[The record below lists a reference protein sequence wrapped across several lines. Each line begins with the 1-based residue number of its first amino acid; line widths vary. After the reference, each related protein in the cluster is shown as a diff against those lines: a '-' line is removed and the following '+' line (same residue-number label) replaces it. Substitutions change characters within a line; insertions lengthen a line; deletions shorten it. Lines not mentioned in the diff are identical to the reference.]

1 MGGRKKIV
9 VLVGMAI
16 ACLTTLLLLLH
27 DWNSE
32 VNRLTARVER
42 TTGLAIVTGGSAR
55 LTLLPPAL
63 MVENIVARQGDNPV
77 AQIKRLSLQ
86 VSPLSL
92 LTGQV
97 QVNGLVVDHLRVGG
111 ASIDSLTLHVAPHK
125 LEGFSKWNGHAVT
138 FAASL
143 SATDEQAAQFRL
155 TIPTL
160 NTALRFEGM
169 VEKGPALSG
178 HMVLNAGNL
187 AGLLPDYALPPGRT
201 LQAEADMDWGDGQ
214 FSLVNLTLQTGD
226 TRAGGSL
233 TLLAGSPALV
243 DADLDV
249 DSLNL
254 ESWQGA
260 KSAALPALLPASLT
274 PPANG
279 AAKLAAGTE
288 TPAPASPLGVA
299 LPQDMLGNLHLRIGQ
314 LSWLGQTFRGLDL
327 LAGLDQGNVVVRHA
341 GGQWEQGLRADV
353 DGVFEQDRFTGRL
366 RLNGPGLSGRS
377 DLSVDDKGLKL
388 TNLVAKH
395 DDLLIKGNAAGSW
408 HDGLAAQ
415 WTGAIGTWNDTAASA
430 KFVPQGRKL
439 QMPELEARSGTT
451 TLRGQAGIDFSA
463 ARPQVQAQLRAGDL
477 NLAALPTSPRPAFV
491 PPQPKLGGKAARRA
505 AQSSAAASA
514 SKASASGKKGGS
526 PFSKTALDWS
536 GLNALDGQFDLSANS
551 LSGSFGRLDQPQM
564 KLVLTDGI
572 ATIEDLQAGFLDGRI
587 SAKGRISAAPQP
599 NLQMDIQAKNADL
612 ARWRPG
618 FAGFS
623 LASGRANGHFSLK
636 AAGRSSQDMAA
647 SAQGDG
653 RFEAKDGNVDGI
665 DLPAI
670 NAQLSN
676 LRNIGN
682 ILALAQTGMKG
693 GQTRFTSLSGTVKIA
708 DGTARLPD
716 LALKAEGGSLAGDL
730 SVALVPW
737 TTDSSLSIALASL
750 PATPLG
756 LRLSG
761 PMDKPRTV
769 VDANSLQKA
778 LVQGGLGR
786 ALSGDNASGTDQ
798 QQPKGGRKILQNIF
812 KALGGK

>member
-1 MGGRKKIV
+1 MRGRGSCDTVRRDGSAGRTRMGGRKKIV

-299 LPQDMLGNLHLRIGQ
+299 LPQDMFGQ
-314 LSWLGQTFRGLDL
+314 PSPAYRPIV
-327 LAGLDQGNVVVRHA
+327 LAGADIPRA
-341 GGQWEQGLRADV
+341 GPA
-353 DGVFEQDRFTGRL
+353 
-366 RLNGPGLSGRS
+366 GRS
-377 DLSVDDKGLKL
+377 G
-388 TNLVAKH
+388 
-395 DDLLIKGNAAGSW
+395 
-408 HDGLAAQ
+408 
-415 WTGAIGTWNDTAASA
+415 
-430 KFVPQGRKL
+430 
-439 QMPELEARSGTT
+439 
-451 TLRGQAGIDFSA
+451 
-463 ARPQVQAQLRAGDL
+463 
-477 NLAALPTSPRPAFV
+477 PR
-491 PPQPKLGGKAARRA
+491 QC
-505 AQSSAAASA
+505 
-514 SKASASGKKGGS
+514 GGS
-526 PFSKTALDWS
+526 PCRGAVGA
-536 GLNALDGQFDLSANS
+536 GLA
-551 LSGSFGRLDQPQM
+551 GRC
-564 KLVLTDGI
+564 GR
-572 ATIEDLQAGFLDGRI
+572 GFRTRPI
-587 SAKGRISAAPQP
+587 YRPAAPE
-599 NLQMDIQAKNADL
+599 
-612 ARWRPG
+612 RP
-618 FAGFS
+618 
-623 LASGRANGHFSLK
+623 RI
-636 AAGRSSQDMAA
+636 
-647 SAQGDG
+647 
-653 RFEAKDGNVDGI
+653 V
-665 DLPAI
+665 
-670 NAQLSN
+670 
-676 LRNIGN
+676 
-682 ILALAQTGMKG
+682 
-693 GQTRFTSLSGTVKIA
+693 
-708 DGTARLPD
+708 
-716 LALKAEGGSLAGDL
+716 
-730 SVALVPW
+730 
-737 TTDSSLSIALASL
+737 
-750 PATPLG
+750 
-756 LRLSG
+756 G
-761 PMDKPRTV
+761 P
-769 VDANSLQKA
+769 
-778 LVQGGLGR
+778 
-786 ALSGDNASGTDQ
+786 
-798 QQPKGGRKILQNIF
+798 
-812 KALGGK
+812 